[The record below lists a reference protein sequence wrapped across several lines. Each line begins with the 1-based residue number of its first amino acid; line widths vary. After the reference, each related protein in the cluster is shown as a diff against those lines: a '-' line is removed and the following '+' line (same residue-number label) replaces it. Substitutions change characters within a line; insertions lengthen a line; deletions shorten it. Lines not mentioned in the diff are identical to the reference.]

1 MTMPRDFKIAWAVIG
16 FSVAIALGY
25 VLASKKANASAV
37 EMSEPRG
44 LAGSMLAMMM
54 RTAHPGQS
62 PHSFELLESCGTDE
76 GSPLC
81 DVQAPTCPDPII
93 LCRAPVFLAGAWR
106 QVERKD
112 TAHERFSVIAQAL
125 ADETEDVMLKSKGKA
140 WPGTASDFA
149 VAMLAASY
157 WSTGF
162 REDIETGR
170 KRGPAKEACLADL
183 QPLVAWKFAPFQHAN
198 LTPEQVA
205 QQIVGSDY
213 DSLRRCYGTGLRALS
228 AMRRW
233 ADVHCRG
240 QVSGSYAGF
249 AAYATG
255 SSCQTTGM
263 RGDYAMLR
271 EKLYRKYRSQ
281 L

>member
-1 MTMPRDFKIAWAVIG
+1 MTWAWAALAI
-16 FSVAIALGY
+16 FVAIAVSY
-25 VLASKKANASAV
+25 VFAAKAHASAID
-37 EMSEPRG
+37 SEPAPRQ
-44 LAGSMLAMMM
+44 LAPKMTEMMM
-54 RTAHPGQS
+54 RTAHPGRS

-76 GSPLC
+76 ASPSC
-81 DVQAPTCPDPII
+81 DVAAPTCAEPTIM
-93 LCRAPVFLAGAWR
+93 CRAPVFLAGAWR
-106 QVERKD
+106 QVERPD
-112 TAHERFSVIAQAL
+112 TARQRFSVIAQAL
-125 ADETEDVMLKSKGKA
+125 ADEAQDVMEKSKGKA
-140 WPGTASDFA
+140 WPGSASDFA

-183 QPLVAWKFAPFQHAN
+183 QPLVAWKFAPFPHAN

-205 QQIVGSDY
+205 LRIVGTDY
-213 DSLRRCYGTGLRALS
+213 DSLRRCYGAGLRTLS

-233 ADVHCRG
+233 ADVHCRN
-240 QVSGSYAGF
+240 QVSASYAGF

-255 SSCQTTGM
+255 SKCQTTGP